1 MKNIF
6 KISGFLPY
14 LIILILNVIVDIGHK
29 ITISNVLIKSYDGD
43 NLIILTAIINM
54 LILIP
59 FVMLFSPSGYI
70 SDKYPKNIVIKYASL
85 IAIGLTILI
94 TISYFAGWF
103 VVSFIATLLLAT
115 QSAIYSPAK
124 YGLIRELVG
133 EDNLGGANAIVQSVT
148 IVSILL
154 SSIIFT
160 VIFEYL
166 YSGKLDPNII
176 LQSLV
181 PIGFILIILSSLEVF
196 FAFKLPLFK
205 AKNPNSK
212 FKIKKYFDSTYLRVN
227 LQKIQKDKNI
237 WLSILALSI
246 FWGVAQVVI
255 ASFPAHY
262 KTITGSSDTI
272 IIQSILAISSIGLI
286 IGSIIAGY
294 YSKKHIEHGFIP
306 ISAIGLSLSLFGF
319 AITSD
324 TTSLYIISL
333 LFGFFGGLFIVPLN
347 ATIQYFAPHQSMGK
361 ILAGNNFIQNIVM
374 IIFLTT
380 SISFVY
386 LGFSTINLFILS
398 SFIMFVGALFAIG
411 QLPHLFTRMLLFPLL
426 RSRYKLIVDGVENIP
441 KQDGVMLL
449 GNHISWIDWLVIQL
463 ASPRAIKFVMFRSI
477 YNKWYLRW
485 FLQLFDVI
493 AISSSASRTS
503 MATIRDRLDNGE
515 VVAIFPEGH
524 ISYNGQLGE
533 FKRGFEMI
541 LKDTTHPIVPFYM
554 RGLWGSSFSRADD
567 KFKEIVKKDRDIIV
581 AFGKPL
587 PSTSNHEVVK
597 QKVMELS
604 YATWDRYINSSQPLQ
619 YQWIREAKSKLFK
632 RAIVDSLG
640 MDLSNGKFITAVL
653 LFAKE
658 FRGYKGQNIGIILP
672 SSAIGGIINMA
683 LLVIGKTVV
692 NLNYSAGVKNI
703 SKAIKDANIETIIT
717 SQKFIDKLESKGFIF
732 DKFIH
737 SKLIKAEDISPK
749 FSKKDK
755 LIALLEAFISPIWL
769 LKLLYFKKVDMDSL
783 SAILFSSG
791 SESTPK
797 GIELT
802 HKNLI
807 ANIKQV
813 SSLLNFKSDDAILNS
828 LPIFHS
834 FGLTVTLLLPL
845 SKGVTI
851 ISIPDPTDALSVGKL
866 STRYR
871 ATIIFGT
878 STFYR
883 IYTRNKKLH
892 PLMFQ
897 SVRMAVAGA
906 EKLNED
912 VAKAFRDKF
921 GITLYEGYGA
931 TETTPVVSV
940 NMPNAIE
947 PDSMALLVSNK
958 PQSVG
963 QPLPGTVIKIVNPNT
978 LKTLPIGEDGM
989 ILIGGVQVMKGY
1001 LNNPT
1006 KTDEVIVEIDGIRY
1020 YKSGDKGHIDS
1031 DGFIFIID
1039 RYSRF
1044 AKIGGEMI
1052 SLLNIEE
1059 ALEDENI
1066 EVMALSIPDDKKGEK
1081 IVVLYVDNENVIKE
1095 RAKKLDNI
1103 MRPSRYI
1110 QVDELP
1116 KLVSGKS
1123 DFGRAKEIVIR
1134 LGA

>member
-1 MKNIF
+1 MKNII

-14 LIILILNVIVDIGHK
+14 LIILILNVTVDIAHK
-29 ITISNVLIKSYDGD
+29 ITISNVLIKSYDGEQ
-43 NLIILTAIINM
+43 LMILTAIINM

-59 FVMLFSPSGYI
+59 FVLLFSPSGYL
-70 SDKYPKNIVIKYASL
+70 SDKYPKDIVIKYASL
-85 IAIGLTILI
+85 TAIGLTTLI

-124 YGLIRELVG
+124 YGMIKELVG
-133 EDNLGGANAIVQSVT
+133 EDNLGGANAIVQSLT
-148 IVSILL
+148 IVSILV

-160 VIFEYL
+160 IIFENL
-166 YSGKLDPNII
+166 YNNELDPNII
-176 LQSLV
+176 VQSLV
-181 PIGFILIILSSLEVF
+181 PIGVSLIILSSLEAF
-196 FAFKLPLFK
+196 FAFKLPSLK
-205 AKNPNSK
+205 AKNPSSQ
-212 FKIKKYFDSTYLRVN
+212 FKIKKYFNSTYLRVN
-227 LQKIQKDKNI
+227 LQKIQKNKNI
-237 WLSILALSI
+237 WLSIIALSI

-262 KTITGSSDTI
+262 KLITGDSDTI

-319 AITSD
+319 AITTN
-324 TTSLYIISL
+324 TTYLYIISL
-333 LFGFFGGLFIVPLN
+333 SFGFFGGLFIVPLN

-374 IIFLTT
+374 IIFL
-380 SISFVY
+380 SISILFVY
-386 LGFSTINLFILS
+386 LGFSTTNLFILS
-398 SFIMFVGALFAIG
+398 SFIMLIGAFFAIKK
-411 QLPHLFTRMLLFPLL
+411 LPHLFTRMILFPLL
-426 RSRYKLIVDGVENIP
+426 RSRYKLIVDGIENIP
-441 KQDGVMLL
+441 KQGGVLLL
-449 GNHISWIDWLVIQL
+449 GNHISWIDWLVVQL
-463 ASPRAIKFVMFRSI
+463 ASPRAIKFVMIRSI
-477 YNKWYLRW
+477 YNRWYLRW
-485 FLQLFDVI
+485 FLKFFDVI
-493 AISSSASRTS
+493 SISNSGSRASMRAIKE
-503 MATIRDRLDNGE
+503 RLDNGE

-541 LKDTTHPIVPFYM
+541 LKGTTYPIVPFYI

-567 KFKEIVKKDRDIIV
+567 KFKEITKKERDIII
-581 AFGKPL
+581 AFGNPL
-587 PSTSNHEVVK
+587 ASNSNHEVVK
-597 QKVMELS
+597 QKVIELS
-604 YATWDRYINSSQPLQ
+604 YTTWDKYINSSQPLQ
-619 YQWIREAKSKLFK
+619 YYWIKQAKSKLFK

-640 MDLSNGKFITAVL
+640 MDLSNLKFITAVL
-653 LFAKE
+653 LFAKI
-658 FRGYKGQNIGIILP
+658 FKNYKSQNIAIILP

-683 LLVIGKTVV
+683 LLVVGKTIV
-692 NLNYSAGVKNI
+692 NLNYSAGVDNI
-703 SKAIKDANIETIIT
+703 SQAIKDANIEHIIT
-717 SQKFIDKLESKGFIF
+717 SEKFIDKLQSKGFIF
-732 DKFIH
+732 DEFINRR
-737 SKLIKAEDISPK
+737 LIKVEDISAK
-749 FSKKDK
+749 FRKKDK
-755 LIALLEAFISPIWL
+755 IMALVEAFISPIWL
-769 LKLLYFKKVDMDSL
+769 LKKLYFKRVDMDSV
-783 SAILFSSG
+783 SAVLFSSG
-791 SESTPK
+791 SESKPK

-813 SSLLNFKSDDAILNS
+813 SAVLNFKNDDTILNS

-845 SKGVTI
+845 TKGVGI
-851 ISIPDPTDALSVGKL
+851 ISIPDPTDAFNIGKY

-883 IYTRNKKLH
+883 IYTKNRKLH

-897 SVRMAVAGA
+897 SIRVAVAGA

-940 NMPNAIE
+940 NMPNSIE
-947 PDSMALLVSNK
+947 LDSMAIITSNK
-958 PQSVG
+958 PRSVG
-963 QPLPGTVIKIVNPNT
+963 QPLPGTVIKIINPTT
-978 LKTLPIGEDGM
+978 LEELPIGEDGM

-1006 KTDEVIVEIDGIRY
+1006 KTDDVIVEIDGIRY

-1052 SLLNIEE
+1052 SLLSLEE
-1059 ALEDENI
+1059 AINDDDI
-1066 EVMALSIPDDKKGEK
+1066 EVLAVNIPDSKKGEK
-1081 IVVLYVDNENVIKE
+1081 IVILYIDNEDIIRE

-1103 MRPSRYI
+1103 MQPSEYI
-1110 QVDELP
+1110 QVEELP
-1116 KLVSGKS
+1116 KLASGKS
-1123 DFGRAKEIVIR
+1123 DFGKAKEMAMR
-1134 LGA
+1134 